1 MIFVSEYPPL
11 TVKMSNNNG
20 YALLASEDDDDDINQ
35 SPIKTTEF

>member
-1 MIFVSEYPPL
+1 MTSVSEYPL